1 MWYVI
6 QTKALHELEMVLKC
20 QDILKDG
27 EEVFTMETE
36 KQKRKNG
43 EWQTVREVTFQ
54 KYIFVETDDPDDL
67 RIRLRDVKGMT
78 KMLCVSDTPTP
89 IYPEEEELLRRLGG
103 DDHVI
108 GKSRVYNMG
117 DRIKVIDGPLAN
129 MEGVVKWTDR
139 RQHIIGISVRIFGD
153 ERVVKLS
160 ADYIEKEY
168 Q

>member
-6 QTKALHELEMVLKC
+6 QTKALKEREMVLKC

-36 KQKRKNG
+36 KQKRIKG

-78 KMLCVSDTPTP
+78 KML
-89 IYPEEEELLRRLGG
+89 LRKRHSNPNL
-103 DDHVI
+103 
-108 GKSRVYNMG
+108 SRRRRVPSSS
-117 DRIKVIDGPLAN
+117 RRRGPRN
-129 MEGVVKWTDR
+129 R
-139 RQHIIGISVRIFGD
+139 
-153 ERVVKLS
+153 
-160 ADYIEKEY
+160 
-168 Q
+168 